1 MQFANP
7 RYENEEVTYEDVFL
21 FQDYFEGNSRLDDV
35 SIVPT
40 SSFGTSIPIVSANMN
55 AVTGKRLAETL
66 ARYGGLGVLPQDM
79 DISVMKRIVTSIKS
93 AHIKFD
99 TPITVTLE
107 NTVRD
112 ALGILYKRSHLCVI
126 GVDILNRPIGIF
138 KEKDLLEIDQF
149 TKLSELRK
157 PPLITAPETISWEDA
172 YNLMD
177 QEGISSLPIVD
188 AKWILIGI
196 LTKTN
201 VVRGGIY
208 SPNIGSDK
216 HLAVAVALGINN
228 FQEKARTMI
237 DMGVEI
243 FVLDTA
249 HGYQKKMIEAIKNFR
264 KEFGNKVTL
273 IAGNIITEKATRD
286 LIKAGA
292 NGVKVG
298 IGPGAMCTTR
308 MKTGVGRP
316 QFSAVYH
323 CAREARK
330 LGGFVWADGGIREPR
345 DVCLALAAGASHVM
359 IGSLFAGTYE
369 STGDIRYDGNGAMYK
384 ENYGMASGKAVNLR
398 TGGLSPFEQAKR
410 ALFHEGISTSRI
422 YLRKGWESVGDVVDE
437 CMTGLRSSMTYVGAR
452 NLEEFH
458 EKTIIGVQTSAGF
471 HEGTPHG
478 KVIQ

>member
-1 MQFANP
+1 MQFSNP

-21 FQDYFEGNSRLDDV
+21 FQNYFDGNSRLHDT
-35 SIVPT
+35 SIIPE
-40 SSFGTSIPIVSANMN
+40 SPIGTSIPIVSANMN

-66 ARYGGLGVLPQDM
+66 TRYGGLGILPQDM
-79 DISVMKRIVTSIKS
+79 DLSVMKRIVTSIKQ
-93 AHIKFD
+93 AHIQFD

-126 GVDILNRPIGIF
+126 GVDEINRPIGIF

-149 TKLSELRK
+149 TRLRELRK
-157 PPLITAPETISWEDA
+157 PPLITARETISGEDA
-172 YNLMD
+172 YNLME
-177 QEGISSLPIVD
+177 QEGISSLPIVNEEG
-188 AKWILIGI
+188 ILLGI

-208 SPNIGSDK
+208 SPNIGSDGK
-216 HLAVAVALGINN
+216 LAVAVALGINN
-228 FQEKARTMI
+228 FQEKARAMI

-249 HGYQKKMIEAIKNFR
+249 HGYQKNMIEAIKSFR
-264 KEFGNKVTL
+264 KEFGPHPTL
-273 IAGNIITEKATRD
+273 IAGNVITTEATSA

-292 NGVKVG
+292 NGIKVG

-323 CAREARK
+323 CSKEARK

-369 STGDIRYDGNGAMYK
+369 STGDIYYDTNGVMYK

-398 TGGLSPFEQAKR
+398 TNKLSPFEQAKR
-410 ALFHEGISTSRI
+410 ALFQEGISTSRI
-422 YLRKGWESVGDVVDE
+422 YLKKGRESVGDIIDD
-437 CMTGLRSSMTYVGAR
+437 CMTGLRSSMTYIGAK
-452 NLEEFH
+452 NLKEFH
-458 EKTIIGVQTSAGF
+458 EKAVIGVQTNAGF

-478 KVIQ
+478 KIM